1 MVWGDKNMLMR
12 VVGNI
17 LDNAKKYCDDQGKI
31 ELSAAETDGKI
42 FVRIR
47 DSGPGIPKE
56 DQEKIFDKFYR
67 SRFAVAH
74 KKKGSGLGLAIVKAV
89 IDAHGGSVW
98 CESGPVKGTTI
109 GFCLP
114 KSIVP
119 DGPSA
124 NGETISDE
132 VTSVQTIK

>member
-1 MVWGDKNMLMR
+1 MLMR

-17 LDNAKKYCDDQGKI
+17 LENAKKYCDDQGKVEI
-31 ELSAAETDGKI
+31 SAAETNEGI
-42 FVRIR
+42 LVRIQ

-67 SRFAVAH
+67 SRFAVVH
-74 KKKGSGLGLAIVKAV
+74 KKKGSGLGLAIVKAI

-98 CESGPVKGTTI
+98 CESGAGQGATI

-114 KSIVP
+114 KSGLI
-119 DGPSA
+119 DGPSVT
-124 NGETISDE
+124 GETIPNIKA
-132 VTSVQTIK
+132 TSVQMI